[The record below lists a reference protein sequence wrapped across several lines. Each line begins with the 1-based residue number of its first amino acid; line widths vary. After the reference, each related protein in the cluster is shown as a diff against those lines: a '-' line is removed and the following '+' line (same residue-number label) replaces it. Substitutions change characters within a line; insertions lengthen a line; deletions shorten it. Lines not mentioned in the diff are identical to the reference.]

1 MPPARSILSPMGWD
15 DEDDDW
21 PAERETDPEVIA
33 KKRENARVVAIGA
46 NRAVR
51 LIYAT
56 LAVMLITVIVLA
68 IVLT

>member
-1 MPPARSILSPMGWD
+1 MGWD
-15 DEDDDW
+15 DDEDDW
-21 PAERETDPEVIA
+21 PERDTDPETIA

-51 LIYAT
+51 LIYAV
-56 LAVMLITVIVLA
+56 LALMLIFVIVLA

>member
-1 MPPARSILSPMGWD
+1 LGRD

-21 PAERETDPEVIA
+21 PERDTDPETIA

-51 LIYAT
+51 LIYAV
-56 LAVMLITVIVLA
+56 LALLLIFVIVLA

>member
-1 MPPARSILSPMGWD
+1 MGWD

-21 PAERETDPEVIA
+21 PERDTDPETIA

-51 LIYAT
+51 LIYAV
-56 LAVMLITVIVLA
+56 LALLLIFVIVLA

>member
-1 MPPARSILSPMGWD
+1 MGWD
-15 DEDDDW
+15 DEDDDEW
-21 PAERETDPEVIA
+21 PERETDPEVIA

-51 LIYAT
+51 LVYAT
-56 LAVMLITVIVLA
+56 LAILVIIVIVLA

>member
-1 MPPARSILSPMGWD
+1 MGWD

-21 PAERETDPEVIA
+21 PERETDPDTIA

-51 LIYAT
+51 LIYAV
-56 LAVMLITVIVLA
+56 LALMLIFVIVLA
-68 IVLT
+68 IVVT

>member
-1 MPPARSILSPMGWD
+1 MGWD

-21 PAERETDPEVIA
+21 PERDTDPETIA

-51 LIYAT
+51 LIYAV
-56 LAVMLITVIVLA
+56 LALMLIFVIVLA

>member
-1 MPPARSILSPMGWD
+1 M
-15 DEDDDW
+15 
-21 PAERETDPEVIA
+21 
-33 KKRENARVVAIGA
+33 VAIGA